1 MSENKKGMTT
11 LENLANRS
19 RPLDMQSID
28 TSKPDMKQNFA
39 VRGVTGTY
47 SKHQDV
53 NTAQRDASQH
63 MGKMMKF
70 IGTIA
75 VINTITKHHRVK
87 KYTMAEKDIKK
98 LQEAYNNVRTNGQ
111 GGRSVEEILLQD
123 RMNKRQKQLE
133 KMQKKWPNLQ
143 HPMSMAQKLQAMFS
157 TSKHGI
163 SEALRAQT
171 MKGIAQTNT
180 GSDMRAVMAANAVSY
195 IPGTDYKSDSEM
207 LM

>member
-1 MSENKKGMTT
+1 MSENKKEATT

-53 NTAQRDASQH
+53 NMAQRDASQH

-75 VINTITKHHRVK
+75 VINTITKHQRVK

-98 LQEAYNNVRTNGQ
+98 
-111 GGRSVEEILLQD
+111 
-123 RMNKRQKQLE
+123 
-133 KMQKKWPNLQ
+133 
-143 HPMSMAQKLQAMFS
+143 
-157 TSKHGI
+157 
-163 SEALRAQT
+163 
-171 MKGIAQTNT
+171 
-180 GSDMRAVMAANAVSY
+180 
-195 IPGTDYKSDSEM
+195 
-207 LM
+207 